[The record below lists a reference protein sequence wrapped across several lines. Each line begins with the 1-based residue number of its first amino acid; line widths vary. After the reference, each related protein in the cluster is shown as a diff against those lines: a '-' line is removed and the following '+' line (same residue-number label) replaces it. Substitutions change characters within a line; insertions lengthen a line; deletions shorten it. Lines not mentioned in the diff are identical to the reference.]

1 MDWFIAILSL
11 FCFVIYIGVP
21 VILLFM
27 LPKVMIELYTWI
39 CHAWNCFKIRK
50 EMRRRR

>member
-11 FCFVIYIGVP
+11 FCFVIYIGIP

-27 LPKVMIELYTWI
+27 LPKVMIELYVWI